1 MLGATAGGLP
11 LTSLAERKDALLD
24 LVGLLVLVSLL
35 ESSLLDLGGRRGRLS
50 SSVRHLQLNTT
61 PPKYNRRCD
70 EKG

>member
-35 ESSLLDLGGRRGRLS
+35 ESSLLDLGGRRLS